1 MTPESV
7 GGSLRSSNHYGWR
20 DGASPVAP
28 SHGKSPTA
36 APRRHRLS
44 YPSYHVLWPP
54 AMVQSSS
61 ESPSLHL
68 AVDVHGATGCVSRLK
83 TSGHVARA
91 SACDCRPSYVC
102 RPRQP
107 LWTYAKPLSAIRH
120 RLPSCWRRMACR
132 LEQSQTLIPGRSRAA
147 SARMVAPQAA
157 GWMYEAGKGLLQ
169 LYCVGWST
177 FASSFGCCGHA
188 VLVGT
193 MAWRCGRNQAR

>member
-1 MTPESV
+1 M
-7 GGSLRSSNHYGWR
+7 
-20 DGASPVAP
+20 
-28 SHGKSPTA
+28 
-36 APRRHRLS
+36 S

-120 RLPSCWRRMACR
+120 RLPSCWRRRACR
-132 LEQSQTLIPGRSRAA
+132 LEQSQTVIPGRSRAA
-147 SARMVAPQAA
+147 AASMVAPQAA

-177 FASSFGCCGHA
+177 FASSAFGCAGMLFWWA
-188 VLVGT
+188 PL
-193 MAWRCGRNQAR
+193 AWRCGRNQAR

>member
-1 MTPESV
+1 MARAT
-7 GGSLRSSNHYGWR
+7 
-20 DGASPVAP
+20 AP
-28 SHGKSPTA
+28 AHSRHRMA
-36 APRRHRLS
+36 RAPRRLPAALAG
-44 YPSYHVLWPP
+44 PSLPTTLLWPP
-54 AMVQSSS
+54 AMVQSFS
-61 ESPSLHL
+61 ETPSLHH
-68 AVDVHGATGCVSRLK
+68 AADVHGATGCVSRLK
-83 TSGHVARA
+83 ASGHVARA

-177 FASSFGCCGHA
+177 FASSFGCAGMLFWWA
-188 VLVGT
+188 PL
-193 MAWRCGRNQAR
+193 AWRCGRNQAR

>member
-1 MTPESV
+1 MAGATTPAQS
-7 GGSLRSSNHYGWR
+7 RHPMAR
-20 DGASPVAP
+20 
-28 SHGKSPTA
+28 
-36 APRRHRLS
+36 APRRL
-44 YPSYHVLWPP
+44 P
-54 AMVQSSS
+54 AAIACPILPTTSSGRQPWFRALS

-132 LEQSQTLIPGRSRAA
+132 LEQSQTVIPGRSRAA
-147 SARMVAPQAA
+147 AASMVAPQAA

-177 FASSFGCCGHA
+177 FASSAFGCAGMLFWWAPWHGGVA
-188 VLVGT
+188 GI
-193 MAWRCGRNQAR
+193 RQDRH